1 MSTETQTDSQVNLF
15 VVGVN
20 KSGTSWLY
28 HLLKEHPQINMSD
41 QKELYYFGE
50 EYPDAMDKYHSH
62 FNFNDKFLYYGEA
75 TPTYYRNSEIAVQIN
90 EYNPEAKLI
99 IIVRDPI
106 KRFLSQFY
114 FQKQIG
120 RISENTTL
128 EEFLKGDTRFLLSDS
143 HYEKT
148 IPAFS
153 CIFSSDKLFL
163 SSLEAVKKNPEG
175 FWGEL
180 IEFLGVEPVPLP
192 LPRDRSENPTGSRW
206 FRIIYRATIQPIKR
220 RNYALYQT
228 MLKSRALRW
237 TKLTLLKLTGLAQK
251 EELSQELMLNL
262 VDEFEPTYKYLKSLN
277 INSVL
282 QPSFDRNK
290 DEHIS

>member
-1 MSTETQTDSQVNLF
+1 MNPESTTDNRVNLF
-15 VVGVN
+15 ILGVN

-28 HLLKEHPQINMSD
+28 HLLKEHNQINMSEP
-41 QKELYYFGE
+41 KELYYFGNK
-50 EYPDAMDKYHSH
+50 YPDTMNEYHSH
-62 FNFNDKFLYYGEA
+62 FNFNDKYLYYGEA

-90 EYNPEAKLI
+90 EYNPKAKLI

-106 KRFLSQFY
+106 ERFLSQFY

-120 RISENTTL
+120 KISENTTL

-153 CIFSSDKLFL
+153 RIFSSDKLFL
-163 SSLEAVKKNPEG
+163 SSLEAVKNNPEE
-175 FWGEL
+175 FWSEL

-206 FRIIYRATIQPIKR
+206 FRSIYRATIEPIKR
-220 RNYALYQT
+220 RNNALYQT

-262 VDEFEPTYKYLKSLN
+262 VDEFELTYKYLKSLN
-277 INSVL
+277 INSVS

-290 DEHIS
+290 VEHIS